1 MSDRRFIVDASWW
14 RSRDTVV
21 AGWPLRVFRFTARA
35 RPLLDALEA
44 STPVSDTHRTLLD
57 RLLKAEAI
65 HERFVDHS
73 ATLDQVTVILPIRDA
88 PDLDELLASLPPVAR
103 VVVVDDGS
111 SPPIA
116 PRDGVTLV
124 RHEISL
130 GPAAARNA
138 GAALADTEFIL
149 FIDADVAIPEGGAET
164 WAPLLGHFDDQHVG
178 LVAPRV
184 ASTPGSSV
192 LALYEMTDSPLD
204 MGPHP
209 ARLHRGGRLSYVPS
223 AVVMVRTEHFR
234 RHGGFDTRLRFGED
248 VDLVWRFDADGVHCR
263 YEPDVVLHHRP
274 RTTWPDMW
282 RQRFHYGTSAATLE
296 ERHPG
301 ALAPLRWSAWTAA
314 PWIALLGGFPVVAG
328 VLAGVPAVRLRR
340 SLRRSLGHAPGQ
352 DSTGIDRIAIHTV
365 VAGHLRAGRSMARA
379 MSRVWW
385 PLLALAGLVTRRAPR
400 LWMAAVAIP
409 GLWQWRERR
418 STLDP
423 VTYVWARWSDDLAY
437 GAGVWTGGI
446 RLRRPEVIRPRLGD
460 AQLGTGVRREMS

>member
-14 RSRDTVV
+14 RSRDTVL
-21 AGWPLRVFRFTARA
+21 AGWPLRMFRFTARA
-35 RPLLDALEA
+35 RPLLDALES
-44 STPVSDTHRTLLD
+44 STPVSDIHRTLLD
-57 RLLKAEAI
+57 RLLKADAI

-73 ATLDQVTVILPIRDA
+73 ASLDQVTVVLPVRDA
-88 PDLDELLASLPPVAR
+88 PDLDELLTSLPPVAR

-116 PRDGVTLV
+116 ARDGVTFL
-124 RHEISL
+124 RHDVSL

-149 FIDADVAIPEGGAET
+149 FIDADVVIPAGGAET
-164 WAPLLGHFDDQHVG
+164 WAPLLGHFDDHQVG

-184 ASTPGSSV
+184 ASIPGASV
-192 LALYEMTDSPLD
+192 LARYEMTDSPLD

-223 AVVMVRTEHFR
+223 AVIMVRTAHFR
-234 RHGGFDTRLRFGED
+234 RHGGFDARLRFGED
-248 VDLVWRFDADGVHCR
+248 VDLVWRFDADGVRCR
-263 YEPDVVLHHRP
+263 YEPDVVVHHRP
-274 RTTWPDMW
+274 RSTWPDMW
-282 RQRFHYGTSAATLE
+282 RQRFHYGTSAAPLE

-328 VLAGVPAVRLRR
+328 ILAGVPAVRLRR
-340 SLRRSLGHAPGQ
+340 SLGRELGR
-352 DSTGIDRIAIHTV
+352 DTSGIDRIVIHTV
-365 VAGHLRAGRSMARA
+365 AAGHLQAGRSVARA

-400 LWMAAVAIP
+400 LWMAAVVLP

-423 VTYVWARWSDDLAY
+423 VTYVLARWSDDLAY
-437 GAGVWTGGI
+437 GAGVWTGGARPR
-446 RLRRPEVIRPRLGD
+446 RLDVIRPRLGD
-460 AQLGTGVRREMS
+460 AQLGTGDRREMS